1 LSHKDFPIYVVGVNA
16 ALKQAAEGRLEGDP
30 QVHRGSDRLHRHR
43 HRPLLLDP
51 RLGADGRRRRHLR
64 QDKTFS
70 WYDNERGYSRR
81 CVELAEKVLEPAA
94 LGASG

>member
-1 LSHKDFPIYVVGVNA
+1 MVI
-16 ALKQAAEGRLEGDP
+16 
-30 QVHRGSDRLHRHR
+30 
-43 HRPLLLDP
+43 
-51 RLGADGRRRRHLR
+51 DGTFV
-64 QDKTFS
+64 KTFS